1 MALSEVLPFDQWVDS
16 EEAAGLEGLE
26 KVKAYGDH
34 YRSTTFASGNYNSEE
49 AQQVDTELLSLAVN
63 SGFLDPEDEE
73 AMGKEWM
80 SSRRPLGDDDLA
92 KVVAHKYENKQDGEE
107 QVRRYLKLR
116 NIEGTPQELLD
127 QSAEEAAPFLT
138 KQDLQ
143 DAGQASAFRGDQA
156 FSVSEDE
163 EGNLDIEF
171 DPSLDES
178 TLTNERIAQIAKE
191 QGINSRF
198 LPVIRKQLEAPSGLT
213 VSYAKA
219 KRNDEIRTALHETE
233 DEDLIFFRDMVVE
246 QVKNG
251 DLTAAAS
258 YAEDASNYGSLS
270 KNYGRGDIVTGLLDF
285 AKRHTVGDNP
295 VFLSTGEVVMPKSL
309 MTRAKEFDAAVD
321 ALDITPQ
328 QKALTKASRS
338 LQLSGNSHELHRV
351 ATAIGGSDYTEHFEK
366 GQAEG
371 KDQSEIL
378 QDWFEDDKNYSEL
391 RVIGMGGVV
400 GIGEGVVG
408 IPLSAMALA
417 GDEEA
422 LKAMQSFQQD
432 DADRRAYAQQFGED
446 HELGIGY
453 TLIRTAPSVVADIA
467 LSIPTAGAVGT
478 FSAGA
483 KWTARQA
490 FKATLRESLDQTTK
504 SATKAALKKG
514 APGSVAKA
522 LQLTGSNFTTKLKVF
537 TKQSVAVAPTA
548 FYRSAGASYAS
559 SYSSL
564 KSQNPEWSEEKLREV
579 AYGHAVTT
587 GAITVG
593 IVSVFNGLSQVFP
606 KIFGSGVEEWAKGS
620 GGGLNIRQLRKAYG
634 QIALV
639 PNKLPKDMK
648 NYIKLDSFEEF
659 VGSVAKQG
667 MKNSFALH
675 TLRQSSS
682 EAMEEGLD
690 QFVNG
695 WRESALLNEDKSL
708 LEHLRE
714 AGHAAVIGGV
724 FGVGG
729 ALKEGGIRSS
739 ASARQT
745 QQFEQDVFG
754 TIADG
759 LENGGD
765 FESASVLRGLIA
777 RSRNKKTAVTQQL
790 EKLGSFA
797 ERQSS
802 QVSKQAEAEIAPL
815 RKVMKGGVEFNSQLQ
830 RELEDVESR
839 IQALEEG
846 YAPGQTLSTKGR
858 VQLAALRVLRERI
871 TEAANADVASEAD
884 ATRAA
889 ADMKADES
897 SPESEGRA
905 PVTKGQL
912 VGKDR
917 GTAHSEFADKYSA
930 STPEEADSVIEELN
944 AEIARLGSRGSEA
957 TAYQNERVKYLSEQ
971 RDLIK
976 AQFAPE
982 PLSPATAPGD
992 GGPGARATKLNAQLR
1007 VTESG
1012 LGALRKLEAANPS
1025 IKNLPAHRA
1034 RKVAL
1039 RSRRRALREA
1049 MVNTPDAARAAK
1061 PVSWR
1066 QYPLE
1071 KLATQYSLLVGLD
1084 QNIIMPKAEDSPV
1097 YDPVGNTQFDP
1108 NVDPQAAVDIIEKAS
1123 KEKRKMD
1130 EATVKKIEQG
1140 KTTSQAELESLA
1152 TEDPDLRFAE
1162 MLENLQKYV
1171 AASIPDPVGD
1181 SGSTNP
1187 GAAQQVRSLEAA
1199 KQVALEQ
1206 DDKKDLPVE
1215 GAPEVQEEVGRLA
1228 GEMEEADPGPAPR
1241 TATYTLEGTDAVIE
1255 VTEGG
1260 VTFYDNSGNTPR
1272 VEDVE
1277 PTESF
1282 EEAEAVVQ
1290 KYFADNGI
1298 DESTITRTET
1308 ETDPNTERLASV
1320 SAGDTGPLV
1329 EGAGDPPAQPSAEQ
1343 TETEEQAKAAFIEAS
1358 LRATQTGQT
1367 ASEVLEEEIKKA
1379 KAEFKIG
1386 EHIVPMLNVSP
1397 PKGWGYYYKGAP
1409 VAIKGY
1415 DPEKHVIAT
1424 EKGKHK
1430 AHYKKGFITL
1440 VNKKTGRPLKPRGE
1454 DEVIKLYGEGVTLSD
1469 DNGAPQFLRAED
1481 RVLFYKLVED
1491 GVPIERRAFLD
1502 GTYSL
1507 ASDSQYYRDPF
1518 IRTLQAEI
1526 LKRYP
1531 VAENP
1536 PQVIRK
1542 TDPDPSLQK
1551 VSVKYKYTVSTR
1563 DGMDPSVT
1571 RADLLARKRELEVML
1586 VGTRKGREEASIN
1599 RALEEENEAFR
1610 SLAEAKGELSDAA
1623 ISYDERAGTDLTVG
1637 ETLSSESSLYYDL
1650 LKKRAVAE
1658 SEVNRLTNEL
1668 RGHKESVKDTVLGKD
1683 ASQQALAEEFIQA
1696 RQDEVTEAQEL
1707 FAELSQR
1714 LAKLTDPRTLPN
1726 LSEAE
1731 VKYHKAKLK
1740 TAEAIKAVKQG
1751 KLSDSAIQVKILDI
1765 ENILF
1770 NLPKEKETVVEFELY
1785 KGTELSAK
1793 QELRLAEMHKN
1804 HTRGLRADAKNSKIS
1819 RNGIT
1824 HNVAIPIIE
1833 EVYENEDGT
1842 TRTTQKVFFN
1852 NDPLSMAEA
1861 RNLGYEI
1868 KVPAKYREE
1877 GSKRNPS
1884 IKVSA
1889 DGFVTDVYHPLRLKL
1904 VKSPGDLLQ
1913 FGLDTPYVP
1922 REIRHSARAK
1932 YVGALPPVRL
1942 EDVPRLGNTAANVE
1956 ADAVQSVVDKD
1967 APDSSGPDGAYLID
1981 AANFFDGVIGGNR
1994 RATPSQGKVKRARV
2008 EAQEE
2013 YGPKIEQLREQI
2025 KALKE
2030 IRSNE
2035 ALATEVVVPGDL
2047 AFDPASLDGDSE
2059 GLTVNEAGLD
2069 ELITRAE
2076 EELSEA
2082 TAANVEAD
2090 AVQSVV
2096 DKDAIEAANARLKSA
2111 TSEYTNVQNELR
2123 AHENAPTP
2131 KGKVAKEKHREKG
2144 IALEEKLGTEKK
2156 QGTLLKEISDANAE
2170 LALAEKNAEDRIAGD
2185 TSELEARLEGLRSIR
2200 DTMQQARESLIDS
2213 STGEQVAPANLDEL
2227 LRDLT
2232 SQLESTVAVAREKVK
2247 QAESEVE
2254 EETEE
2259 VVQTGIYQS
2268 PEITDLLG
2276 LVEKAG
2282 GSPEDARTVALL
2294 MYKQEIREFGIAL
2307 QLLEQNNKGTDP
2319 VKWFGKFLKRLPSD
2333 SRSEIMAYIRSRHT
2347 TKVERPITLEQAVAF
2362 FEETKGLQNSTITG
2376 VTKALR
2382 NWVKGDGKI
2391 NPDKLTMK
2399 QLASFATTIDEP
2411 EVRGALTQH
2420 LDAEAKVDV
2429 DEDFY
2434 IKNYV
2439 DALLQD
2445 ITPDPAIKSTSRWVY
2460 TPGGEAKPPRFLNV
2474 IDSVKR
2480 RYADA
2485 ARNRNVPTFRQVD
2498 APVGDTTVLEVDQ
2511 ELISAIQAQWEG
2523 RTEESLG
2530 SELAASEFYI
2540 NTLRSLEQSP
2550 AASTALRALA
2560 EELGSIEDVESQPLS
2575 AVWMATHDI
2584 IFRDP
2589 QRFDLLSPE
2598 LQVVVRSIY
2607 RSGLRSDTDFG
2618 TAEDIQDTIDDNALR
2633 HSSRLA
2639 KAGIEVAP
2647 EERLNPPSLS
2657 SDDTRKLA
2665 QWYLENSPSSK
2676 TKAGSTLF
2684 PKHAQVLKLI
2694 TKALDSDSH
2703 KGWPTVSFLSKPNAA
2718 YAQYT
2723 GAYSSEA
2730 RALYLN
2736 LSKPDPYH
2744 SETFLR
2750 GLLQHTI
2757 SSINTSTE
2765 EGQKAYA
2772 GLLDVAGDIANTF
2785 PGDVGF
2791 VSSDLSSDVPARLDT
2806 VRFAMND
2813 PVAFATLSRK
2823 NPSFVSRLTDAMA
2836 KLLNLSGSV
2845 AKSRL
2850 GALLEPKPGQVWG
2863 GEPKTSR
2870 HTPSSKGTTERSIDV
2885 LNRLAPAGVKVEVS
2899 SDNPQPA
2906 WVTTSSPD
2914 KVFVNLES
2922 IDSFIGNLSPEG
2934 KEQVLRALLNH
2945 ELAHLAS
2952 IRALTDKDRAEILAE
2967 MTDADLL
2974 AVKSRVPDGTGHLEL
2989 AEEFLRMKVEQATYG
3004 VDSDTFIYSVLNYGT
3019 GLRAK
3024 FVKYLREFLSKLSS
3038 LFQTRP
3044 SIRTAVHIERVRDA
3058 LAGIERGGFDLRP
3071 VPSADVEGHLRALE
3085 DLEEGTERT
3094 FFSVPIHSTDPSVES
3109 RFGAWRRRS
3118 KMGKE
3123 VNQINNQIRFKKT
3136 ATERLMREAHLR
3148 IRLASEKRGTVVISA
3163 DVNAALGSTDPYLTE
3178 KQEGELSALRE
3189 ADVAAG
3195 LDPDTVKANNI
3206 ARIRAAQRGAILAKE
3221 KTQQEAIARISRA
3234 DPELANDL
3242 VKFREELTE
3251 MSRDVGEIHDGGSLK
3266 GVFDDR
3272 GNVHLIRSYEFFNSR
3287 AFQDAAKAAK
3297 DDKGIPGYEGVPF
3310 NSYRTLAIEE
3320 IQDQHL
3326 RKYGKK
3332 ISGKRARQ
3340 ILIGMLNEWS
3350 QLRPEQFS
3358 VNTLLKSS
3366 SLFEERQNLP
3376 EGLRS
3381 LLGQRSNLDS
3391 AMDTALKLGSYL
3403 AKHEAADSTRK
3414 LLVGNEWAFES
3425 PDAIP
3430 GVALTPLWSPL
3441 QSDGDYAALHGLYAR
3456 PEDKKIIEETLSG
3469 ILSTTGPESDTLA
3482 KNMSN
3487 FTKRVFG
3494 TSLTMKTLFQ
3504 IGFYTRNEGNMSFVM
3519 LPMQGIWGGALG
3531 FMGGSG
3537 KGRAAGRVALGGV
3550 GIGRLA
3556 EGKEEYTLELIRHG
3570 IVKDEVTAGLI
3581 RDIHGRKN
3589 SLGTDVQK
3597 DLDEFAGGGKPKGWL
3612 KKSIARVLKS
3622 QGVAE
3627 GAIESIL
3634 SGAAGYDKLV
3644 SAMAKVNEA
3653 IDAKG
3658 KILMY
3663 EYELDI
3669 LKKARDDSSFTG
3681 SDEDLKALAADKVRK
3696 TLPGHSQV
3704 YKPINSLTR
3713 SNLGL
3718 LIAPFAR
3725 FKGETVRTVINTL
3738 PLAWSEWKMGV
3749 QYGSATLKKRAM
3761 NRAIS
3766 FGLVFSFWEQA
3777 FAYLVSKLFD
3787 GANDREDEDGGFIEL
3802 RGEVG
3807 KTLRSGLPKWAQG
3820 HTIFARRNS
3829 DGTITTYDLTYYTH
3843 LSLIKDPIKVFM
3855 DRANTDGLDEGVK
3868 GFVNTLAHDL
3878 VGEGIG
3884 PGALREILSN
3894 SDDYGREIYLETDDA
3909 GVVAQKM
3916 VSHYLTNALEP
3927 GIVRKGRQLAIS
3939 LSDRKDE
3946 AVNGDRYY
3954 DATNL
3959 LLGEATGVKPF
3970 EYRETELMKRSARQT
3985 KRQLDLA
3992 KQYLSPL
3999 NSSAFKTEEEIK
4011 EAILDYNDAYVE
4023 LWKQHRRNA
4032 AAWSNFTGDESSRAE
4047 YARLMVLAGQSKDRT
4062 RKAIYGGIL
4071 DRYQRNRKGLENM
4084 YRAGDTD
4091 GAEGGETRV
4100 QNAVDG
4106 FLEQPRF
4113 HDLTD

>member
-1 MALSEVLPFDQWVDS
+1 M
-16 EEAAGLEGLE
+16 
-26 KVKAYGDH
+26 
-34 YRSTTFASGNYNSEE
+34 
-49 AQQVDTELLSLAVN
+49 
-63 SGFLDPEDEE
+63 
-73 AMGKEWM
+73 
-80 SSRRPLGDDDLA
+80 
-92 KVVAHKYENKQDGEE
+92 
-107 QVRRYLKLR
+107 
-116 NIEGTPQELLD
+116 
-127 QSAEEAAPFLT
+127 
-138 KQDLQ
+138 
-143 DAGQASAFRGDQA
+143 
-156 FSVSEDE
+156 
-163 EGNLDIEF
+163 
-171 DPSLDES
+171 
-178 TLTNERIAQIAKE
+178 
-191 QGINSRF
+191 
-198 LPVIRKQLEAPSGLT
+198 
-213 VSYAKA
+213 
-219 KRNDEIRTALHETE
+219 
-233 DEDLIFFRDMVVE
+233 
-246 QVKNG
+246 
-251 DLTAAAS
+251 
-258 YAEDASNYGSLS
+258 
-270 KNYGRGDIVTGLLDF
+270 
-285 AKRHTVGDNP
+285 
-295 VFLSTGEVVMPKSL
+295 
-309 MTRAKEFDAAVD
+309 
-321 ALDITPQ
+321 
-328 QKALTKASRS
+328 
-338 LQLSGNSHELHRV
+338 
-351 ATAIGGSDYTEHFEK
+351 
-366 GQAEG
+366 
-371 KDQSEIL
+371 
-378 QDWFEDDKNYSEL
+378 
-391 RVIGMGGVV
+391 
-400 GIGEGVVG
+400 
-408 IPLSAMALA
+408 
-417 GDEEA
+417 
-422 LKAMQSFQQD
+422 
-432 DADRRAYAQQFGED
+432 
-446 HELGIGY
+446 
-453 TLIRTAPSVVADIA
+453 
-467 LSIPTAGAVGT
+467 
-478 FSAGA
+478 
-483 KWTARQA
+483 
-490 FKATLRESLDQTTK
+490 
-504 SATKAALKKG
+504 
-514 APGSVAKA
+514 
-522 LQLTGSNFTTKLKVF
+522 
-537 TKQSVAVAPTA
+537 
-548 FYRSAGASYAS
+548 
-559 SYSSL
+559 
-564 KSQNPEWSEEKLREV
+564 
-579 AYGHAVTT
+579 
-587 GAITVG
+587 
-593 IVSVFNGLSQVFP
+593 
-606 KIFGSGVEEWAKGS
+606 
-620 GGGLNIRQLRKAYG
+620 
-634 QIALV
+634 
-639 PNKLPKDMK
+639 
-648 NYIKLDSFEEF
+648 
-659 VGSVAKQG
+659 
-667 MKNSFALH
+667 
-675 TLRQSSS
+675 
-682 EAMEEGLD
+682 
-690 QFVNG
+690 
-695 WRESALLNEDKSL
+695 
-708 LEHLRE
+708 
-714 AGHAAVIGGV
+714 
-724 FGVGG
+724 
-729 ALKEGGIRSS
+729 
-739 ASARQT
+739 
-745 QQFEQDVFG
+745 
-754 TIADG
+754 
-759 LENGGD
+759 
-765 FESASVLRGLIA
+765 
-777 RSRNKKTAVTQQL
+777 
-790 EKLGSFA
+790 
-797 ERQSS
+797 
-802 QVSKQAEAEIAPL
+802 
-815 RKVMKGGVEFNSQLQ
+815 
-830 RELEDVESR
+830 
-839 IQALEEG
+839 
-846 YAPGQTLSTKGR
+846 
-858 VQLAALRVLRERI
+858 
-871 TEAANADVASEAD
+871 
-884 ATRAA
+884 
-889 ADMKADES
+889 
-897 SPESEGRA
+897 
-905 PVTKGQL
+905 
-912 VGKDR
+912 
-917 GTAHSEFADKYSA
+917 
-930 STPEEADSVIEELN
+930 
-944 AEIARLGSRGSEA
+944 
-957 TAYQNERVKYLSEQ
+957 
-971 RDLIK
+971 
-976 AQFAPE
+976 
-982 PLSPATAPGD
+982 
-992 GGPGARATKLNAQLR
+992 
-1007 VTESG
+1007 
-1012 LGALRKLEAANPS
+1012 
-1025 IKNLPAHRA
+1025 
-1034 RKVAL
+1034 
-1039 RSRRRALREA
+1039 
-1049 MVNTPDAARAAK
+1049 
-1061 PVSWR
+1061 
-1066 QYPLE
+1066 
-1071 KLATQYSLLVGLD
+1071 
-1084 QNIIMPKAEDSPV
+1084 
-1097 YDPVGNTQFDP
+1097 
-1108 NVDPQAAVDIIEKAS
+1108 
-1123 KEKRKMD
+1123 
-1130 EATVKKIEQG
+1130 
-1140 KTTSQAELESLA
+1140 
-1152 TEDPDLRFAE
+1152 
-1162 MLENLQKYV
+1162 
-1171 AASIPDPVGD
+1171 
-1181 SGSTNP
+1181 
-1187 GAAQQVRSLEAA
+1187 
-1199 KQVALEQ
+1199 
-1206 DDKKDLPVE
+1206 
-1215 GAPEVQEEVGRLA
+1215 
-1228 GEMEEADPGPAPR
+1228 
-1241 TATYTLEGTDAVIE
+1241 
-1255 VTEGG
+1255 
-1260 VTFYDNSGNTPR
+1260 
-1272 VEDVE
+1272 
-1277 PTESF
+1277 
-1282 EEAEAVVQ
+1282 
-1290 KYFADNGI
+1290 
-1298 DESTITRTET
+1298 
-1308 ETDPNTERLASV
+1308 
-1320 SAGDTGPLV
+1320 
-1329 EGAGDPPAQPSAEQ
+1329 
-1343 TETEEQAKAAFIEAS
+1343 
-1358 LRATQTGQT
+1358 
-1367 ASEVLEEEIKKA
+1367 
-1379 KAEFKIG
+1379 
-1386 EHIVPMLNVSP
+1386 
-1397 PKGWGYYYKGAP
+1397 
-1409 VAIKGY
+1409 
-1415 DPEKHVIAT
+1415 
-1424 EKGKHK
+1424 
-1430 AHYKKGFITL
+1430 
-1440 VNKKTGRPLKPRGE
+1440 
-1454 DEVIKLYGEGVTLSD
+1454 
-1469 DNGAPQFLRAED
+1469 
-1481 RVLFYKLVED
+1481 
-1491 GVPIERRAFLD
+1491 
-1502 GTYSL
+1502 
-1507 ASDSQYYRDPF
+1507 
-1518 IRTLQAEI
+1518 
-1526 LKRYP
+1526 
-1531 VAENP
+1531 
-1536 PQVIRK
+1536 
-1542 TDPDPSLQK
+1542 
-1551 VSVKYKYTVSTR
+1551 
-1563 DGMDPSVT
+1563 
-1571 RADLLARKRELEVML
+1571 
-1586 VGTRKGREEASIN
+1586 
-1599 RALEEENEAFR
+1599 
-1610 SLAEAKGELSDAA
+1610 
-1623 ISYDERAGTDLTVG
+1623 
-1637 ETLSSESSLYYDL
+1637 YYDL
-1650 LKKRAVAE
+1650 LKKRAFAE
-1658 SEVNRLTNEL
+1658 SEVNRLTAEL

-1683 ASQQALAEEFIQA
+1683 ASQQALVEEFIQA

-1707 FAELSQR
+1707 VAELSQR
-1714 LAKLTDPRTLPN
+1714 LAKLTDPSTLPN

-1731 VKYHKAKLK
+1731 VKYHQAKLK

-1751 KLSDSAIQVKILDI
+1751 KLSDSAIKVKIVDI

-1770 NLPKEKETVVEFELY
+1770 TLPKEKETVVEFELY

-1804 HTRGLRADAKNSKIS
+1804 HTRGLRAAAKNSKTS

-1833 EVYENEDGT
+1833 EVYENKDGT

-1861 RNLGYEI
+1861 RNLGYDIE
-1868 KVPAKYREE
+1868 VPAKYRGE

-1889 DGFVTDVYHPLRLKL
+1889 DGFVTDVYHPLRLKW

-1913 FGLDTPYVP
+1913 FGQDTPYVP
-1922 REIRHSARAK
+1922 REIRHSARSK
-1932 YVGALPPVRL
+1932 YVGALPPVRFD
-1942 EDVPRLGNTAANVE
+1942 DVPRLGNTAANVE
-1956 ADAVQSVVDKD
+1956 ADAVQSVVDKA
-1967 APDSSGPDGAYLID
+1967 APDESGPDGAYLID

-2013 YGPKIEQLREQI
+2013 YGPKIEQLRGQI

-2030 IRSNE
+2030 ITRNE
-2035 ALATEVVVPGDL
+2035 TLSTEVVVPGNL
-2047 AFDPASLDGDSE
+2047 AFDPASLDGESE

-2096 DKDAIEAANARLKSA
+2096 DKDAIEAANARLESA
-2111 TSEYTNVQNELR
+2111 TSEYTNILEEMN

-2131 KGKVAKEKHREKG
+2131 KGKVAQEKHREKG
-2144 IALEEKLGTEKK
+2144 IALEEKLGTPTK
-2156 QGTLLKEISDANAE
+2156 QGTALKEINDATAE

-2200 DTMQQARESLIDS
+2200 DTMQQARESLIDP

-2227 LRDLT
+2227 LRDLA

-2259 VVQTGIYQS
+2259 VVQTGVYQS

-2276 LVEKAG
+2276 LVERAG

-2294 MYKQEIREFGIAL
+2294 MYKQEIREFGLAL
-2307 QLLEQNNKGTDP
+2307 QLLEQNNGGRPIKKKGGKVVPAKPTDP
-2319 VKWFGKFLKRLPSD
+2319 VKWFGKFLERLPSD

-2362 FEETKGLQNSTITG
+2362 FEETNGLLNSTITG
-2376 VTKALR
+2376 VTKSLR
-2382 NWVKGDGKI
+2382 NWAKGNGKI

-2429 DEDFY
+2429 DDDFY

-2445 ITPDPAIKSTSRWVY
+2445 IAPDPAIKSTSRWVY

-2665 QWYLENSPSSK
+2665 QWYLENSPSSG

-2684 PKHAQVLKLI
+2684 PQHAQVLKLI

-2744 SETFLR
+2744 AETFLR

-2765 EGQKAYA
+2765 GGQKAYA
-2772 GLLDVAGDIANTF
+2772 GLLDLAGDIANTF

-2813 PVAFATLSRK
+2813 PVAFGTLSRK

-2836 KLLNLSGSV
+2836 KLLKVKGTNVTPRGTSPDVEEEGAGSKVGVRGLSRKGLEEVVEKFGDDAQGMAKWLANNAVDPTTRLILDRITPYLSDWNIIIAKEGTGEKYPAPIARGKARGLAHAEANKPGGTVYLRGHAASVTGISAEVITHELIHAATMHQMRTAMLVANKGTDLQKAWLELRDVLNLVNKERRKAGKEGESAYDILNRIGGPNRLDSDELIAWGLTNKKFQDFLMTVEVEGGQTAFSAFVDAVRRVLGIPRAEKNALTEVIRLTDDIIKADIKGLPRQWGESKATFTPRGTASPDSGSV
-2845 AKSRL
+2845 AKRRL
-2850 GALLEPKPGQVWG
+2850 GDLLKAKPGQVWG

-2899 SDNPQPA
+2899 SDHTQPA

-2952 IRALTDKDRAEILAE
+2952 IQALTDQDRAEILAE
-2967 MTDADLL
+2967 MTDADFL
-2974 AVKSRVPDGTGHLEL
+2974 AAQARVPDGTGHLEL

-3019 GLRAK
+3019 GLRGK
-3024 FVKYLREFLSKLSS
+3024 VIRFLQNFLSKLRS

-3044 SIRTAVHIERVRDA
+3044 SIRTAVHIERVSDA

-3071 VPSADVEGHLRALE
+3071 VPSADVEGHLRSLE

-3109 RFGAWRRRS
+3109 RLGAWRRRS
-3118 KMGKE
+3118 KMSKE

-3136 ATERLMREAHLR
+3136 AIGVMLQDIHKK
-3148 IRLASEKRGTVVISA
+3148 IRRAAGKRGTVVISA

-3221 KTQQEAIARISRA
+3221 KTQQEAIARLSRV

-3251 MSRDVGEIHDGGSLK
+3251 MSRDVGAIHDGGSLK

-3287 AFQDAAKAAK
+3287 AFQDAAKAAQ

-3310 NSYRTLAIEE
+3310 NSYRTQAIGE

-3340 ILIGMLNEWS
+3340 ILMGMLNEWS

-3376 EGLRS
+3376 EGIRS

-3391 AMDTALKLGSYL
+3391 SMDTALKLGSYL

-3414 LLVGNEWAFES
+3414 LLVGNKWAFES

-3456 PEDKKIIEETLSG
+3456 PEDTKIIEETLSG

-3482 KNMSN
+3482 KNMSQ

-3531 FMGGSG
+3531 FMGASG
-3537 KGRAAGRVALGGV
+3537 KGRAAGGVALGGV
-3550 GIGRLA
+3550 GIGRLV
-3556 EGKEEYTLELIRHG
+3556 EGKEAYTLELIRHG
-3570 IVKDEVTAGLI
+3570 IIKDEVTAGLI

-3627 GAIESIL
+3627 GSIESIL

-3644 SAMAKVNEA
+3644 SAMAKLNEA

-3663 EYELDI
+3663 EYELDV

-3704 YKPINSLTR
+3704 YKPIKSLTR

-3749 QYGSATLKKRAM
+3749 KYGSATLKKRAM

-3766 FGLVFSFWEQA
+3766 FGLVFAFWEQA

-3787 GANDREDEDGGFIEL
+3787 GANDREEEDGGFIEL

-3868 GFVNTLAHDL
+3868 AFTRTLGHDL
-3878 VGEGIG
+3878 IGEGIG

-3894 SDDYGREIYLETDDA
+3894 SNDYGREIYLETDDA

-3970 EYRETELMKRSARQT
+3970 EYRETELMKRSARHT

-3992 KQYLSPL
+3992 QQYLSVL
-3999 NSSAFKTEEEIK
+3999 NSPSFKEGEELK
-4011 EAILDYNDAYVE
+4011 EGIRDYTDAYVD
-4023 LWKQHRRNA
+4023 LWKQHRRNG
-4032 AAWSNFTGDESSRAE
+4032 AAWADFTGDESSYDE
-4047 YARLMVLAGQSKDRT
+4047 YARLMVVGGQSKDRT
-4062 RKAIYGGIL
+4062 RKAMYGGVL
-4071 DRYQRNRKGLENM
+4071 DRKQRSRKGLENM